1 MRLAVIG
8 GGWAGMA
15 AAVRATQAGFKVTV
29 LEASRTLG
37 GRARK
42 VASFSR
48 PNQPLH
54 PTLDNGQHI
63 LLGAYAECLN
73 LMRLVGVDTEAAFLR
88 APLRLGPPALTEQ
101 SPQCRGFELPV
112 SCAHLQAQMPSQG
125 HRKGHGHH
133 HAAQLAKVAW
143 AIWRSTLWPVSERL
157 QLLRVA
163 LHWHGAGFSCPKHL
177 TVEQLCA
184 QLGPKVISDLIEPLC
199 VSALNTPI
207 QRASARVFLRVMHD
221 ALFTTPGGS
230 DVLIPR
236 TDLSA
241 LFPEAACNWL
251 EHKGAVVHL
260 GQRVRTLKLVAPPCS
275 AEFSQPQNP
284 AWSVNGHP
292 FDAVVVATP
301 PWDAADL
308 IEGLGD
314 PDLNPWVHTTRQLR
328 YEGIATV
335 YLTARTPLAAPMVQ
349 LRSSKEAP
357 AQFVFD
363 KGALNPS
370 QPTSSPTLLAAV
382 VSAFEGNRQALEHMV
397 LAQIQNHLAQN
408 HLGSPDVQVLQ
419 TIVEKRA
426 TFSCTAGLVR
436 PAAQPFSPA
445 LSAPA
450 LSTPPR
456 SDAWRIAASTLVVC
470 GDYIEGPYPA
480 TLEGAV
486 RSAGVAVELLRMPPS
501 KP

>member
-1 MRLAVIG
+1 
-8 GGWAGMA
+8 MA

-29 LEASRTLG
+29 FEASRTLG

-42 VASFSR
+42 VAPLSPLGSFSL
-48 PNQPLH
+48 PNQPQR

-63 LLGAYAECLN
+63 LLGAYTECLS
-73 LMRLVGVDTEAAFLR
+73 LMRLVGVDTEAAFLAAFLR
-88 APLRLGPPALTEQ
+88 TPLRLGPPALTKQ
-101 SPQCRGFELPV
+101 GHPGRGFELPV
-112 SCAHLQAQMPSQG
+112 SSAPWQAQAPS
-125 HRKGHGHH
+125 KWHGHH

-143 AIWRSTLWPVSERL
+143 AIWRSTIWPVSERL

-163 LHWHGAGFSCPKHL
+163 LHWQGDGFTCPPQL

-184 QLGPKVISDLIEPLC
+184 QLGPQVMADLIEPLC

-207 QRASARVFLRVMHD
+207 QRASAQVFLRVLHD

-251 EHKGAVVHL
+251 EQKGAVVHL
-260 GQRVRTLKLVAPPCS
+260 GQRVRELKAGTHRSS
-275 AEFSQPQNP
+275 AQPIHSQNP
-284 AWSVNGHP
+284 AWSVNGQN

-301 PWDAADL
+301 PWDTADL
-308 IEGLGD
+308 LEASGE
-314 PDLNPWVHTTRQLR
+314 PDLSPWVHTTRQLR

-335 YLTARTPLAAPMVQ
+335 YLSASTPLAVPMVQ
-349 LRSSKEAP
+349 LRSSPDAP

-363 KGALNPS
+363 KGALNSS
-370 QPTSSPTLLAAV
+370 QPASAPTLLAAV
-382 VSAFEGNRQALEHMV
+382 VSAFEGERQALEHKV
-397 LAQIQNHLAQN
+397 LAQIQN

-436 PAAQPFSPA
+436 PAAQPFALA
-445 LSAPA
+445 LSALP
-450 LSTPPR
+450 LSAPPR
-456 SDAWRIAASTLVVC
+456 SDAWRLAASTLVVC

-486 RSAGVAVELLRMPPS
+486 RSAGAAVELLRMPPS
-501 KP
+501 TP

>member
-1 MRLAVIG
+1 
-8 GGWAGMA
+8 MA

-29 LEASRTLG
+29 FEASRTLG
-37 GRARK
+37 GRGRK
-42 VASFSR
+42 VAPLSPLGSLSL
-48 PNQPLH
+48 PNQPQH

-63 LLGAYAECLN
+63 LLGAYTECLS
-73 LMRLVGVDTEAAFLR
+73 LMRSVGVDTEAAFLAAFLR
-88 APLRLGPPALTEQ
+88 TPLRLGPPALTEQ
-101 SPQCRGFELPV
+101 GHPGRGFELPV
-112 SCAHLQAQMPSQG
+112 SSAPWQAQASSQWNG
-125 HRKGHGHH
+125 RH

-143 AIWRSTLWPVSERL
+143 AIWRSTIWPVSERL
-157 QLLRVA
+157 QLLKVA
-163 LHWHGAGFSCPKHL
+163 LHWQGAGFTCPPQL

-184 QLGPKVISDLIEPLC
+184 QLGPKVMADLIEPLC

-207 QRASARVFLRVMHD
+207 QRASAQVFLRVLHD

-251 EHKGAVVHL
+251 EQKGAVVHL
-260 GQRVRTLKLVAPPCS
+260 GQRVTELKAGTYPSS
-275 AEFSQPQNP
+275 AQNP
-284 AWSVNGHP
+284 AWSVNGQN
-292 FDAVVVATP
+292 FDAVVLATP

-308 IEGLGD
+308 LEGLEV
-314 PDLNPWVHTTRQLR
+314 PDLNPWVHTTRELR

-335 YLTARTPLAAPMVQ
+335 YLTAKSPLAAPMVQ
-349 LRSSKEAP
+349 LRSSPEAP

-363 KGALNPS
+363 KGALNTS
-370 QPTSSPTLLAAV
+370 QPTSAPTLLAAV
-382 VSAFEGNRQALEHMV
+382 VSAFEGDRQALEHKV
-397 LAQIQNHLAQN
+397 LAQIQNHLDS
-408 HLGSPDVQVLQ
+408 HDVQVLQ

-436 PAAQPFSPA
+436 PEAQPFALP
-445 LSAPA
+445 LSA
-450 LSTPPR
+450 TPR
-456 SDAWRIAASTLVVC
+456 SDAWRLAASTLVVC

-486 RSAGVAVELLRMPPS
+486 RSAGAAVELLRMPPS
-501 KP
+501 TP